1 MLGDGAMRI
10 PVEILIV
17 GGGVVGCSIAYHLAR
32 RGARGVVVLEQGTV
46 GSGSSGKAV
55 GGVRQQFSTPVCVR
69 MSQVSLEVFRRF
81 EAELGA
87 DPLFDPCGYLLVTRE
102 TDEMA
107 AFERNVRMQ
116 QGLGVDVRLV
126 TPAEIGRIHPWVAV
140 GDLVGGA
147 FCPTDGV
154 AGPAEVTAAFGRRAA
169 ELGVRIR
176 EGCPVTGIRMRDG
189 RVEAVETPAATLA
202 PGTLVVAAG
211 AWSGRVGEW
220 LGVDI
225 PVRPLK
231 REVFVSEA
239 LPDHPPA
246 TPMVIEP
253 ARSWYCRREGPGVLM
268 AGGLG
273 PGSTFDTAVDWAN
286 LATSAEWAV
295 HRMPP
300 LEHAAFTRAWA
311 GSLDMTPDGNAILG
325 PVPDLSGVYVAAGF
339 SGHGF
344 MHSPATGQLMAELIL
359 DGAARTADIAPLGLE
374 RFARGAWLS
383 EALVFSRPPE
393 EG

>member
-1 MLGDGAMRI
+1 MHR

-32 RGARGVVVLEQGTV
+32 RGARDVTVLEQSTV
-46 GSGSSGKAV
+46 GSGSSGRAV
-55 GGVRQQFSTPVCVR
+55 GGVRQQFSTPACVR
-69 MSQVSLEVFRRF
+69 MSQLSLEAFHRF
-81 EAELGA
+81 EAEMEA
-87 DPLFDPCGYLLVTRE
+87 DPGFEACGYLLISAE
-102 TDEMA
+102 PGEMA
-107 AFERNVRMQ
+107 AFERNVAMQ
-116 QGLGVDVRLV
+116 RDLGVGVRVV
-126 TPAEIGRIHPWVAV
+126 TPAEIAELQPWLRVD
-140 GDLVGGA
+140 DLLGGT

-154 AGPAEVTAAFGRRAA
+154 AGPAEVTAAFARRARA
-169 ELGVRIR
+169 LGVRIH
-176 EGCPVTGIRMRDG
+176 EACPVTGIGMRDS
-189 RVEAVETPAATLA
+189 RVDRVETPDGSWA
-202 PGTLVVAAG
+202 PGILVVAAG
-211 AWSGRVGEW
+211 AWSARVGGW
-220 LGVDI
+220 LGVEI
-225 PVRPLK
+225 PVRPVK

-239 LPDHPPA
+239 LPDHPSG

-273 PGSTFDTAVDWAN
+273 PGSSFDTAVDWGN
-286 LATSAEWAV
+286 LAASAEWAV

-300 LEHAAFTRAWA
+300 LERASFTRAWA

-325 PVPDLSGVYVAAGF
+325 PVPGLDRVYVATGF

-344 MHSPATGQLMAELIL
+344 MHSPAAGQLIAELIL
-359 DGAARTADIAPLGLE
+359 DGAARSVDIAPLGLD

>member
-1 MLGDGAMRI
+1 MLGAAMRQA
-10 PVEILIV
+10 VDILVI

-32 RGARGVVVLEQGTV
+32 RGARDVIVLEQGTV

-55 GGVRQQFSTPVCVR
+55 GGVRQQFSTPACVQ
-69 MSQVSLEVFRRF
+69 MSLLSLETFRRF

-87 DPLFDPCGYLLVTRE
+87 DPGFEPCGYLLVTAE
-102 TDEMA
+102 ADEMA
-107 AFERNVRMQ
+107 AFARNVAMQ
-116 QGLGVDVRLV
+116 RALGVDVRAV
-126 TPAEIGRIHPWVAV
+126 TPAEIAGIHPWLAV
-140 GDLVGGA
+140 DDLVGGA

-154 AGPAEVTAAFGRRAA
+154 AGPAEVTAAFARRAR
-169 ELGVRIR
+169 ELGVRIH
-176 EGCPVTGIRMRDG
+176 EGCAVTGIRAAAG
-189 RVEAVETPAATLA
+189 RVLSVETPGTAFA
-202 PGTLVVAAG
+202 PGALVVAAG

-220 LGVDI
+220 LGVEI
-225 PVRPLK
+225 PVRPIK

-239 LPDHPPA
+239 LPDHPRG

-273 PGSTFDTAVDWAN
+273 PGSSFDTAVDWAN
-286 LATSAEWAV
+286 LARSAEWAC

-311 GSLDMTPDGNAILG
+311 GSLDMTPDGNGILG
-325 PVPDLSGVYVAAGF
+325 RVPGFDDAYVAAGF

-344 MHSPATGQLMAELIL
+344 MHSPATGRLMAELIL
-359 DGAARTADIAPLGLE
+359 DGAATTVDIAPLGLD

>member
-1 MLGDGAMRI
+1 VAR
-10 PVEILIV
+10 PVEILII

-32 RGARGVVVLEQGTV
+32 RGARDVTVLEQAAV
-46 GSGSSGKAV
+46 GSGSSGRAV
-55 GGVRQQFSTPVCVR
+55 GGVRQQFSTPACVQ
-69 MSQVSLEVFRRF
+69 MSRLSLEAFQRF
-81 EAELGA
+81 PAEMGA
-87 DPLFDPCGYLLVTRE
+87 DPGFEACGYLLVTARA
-102 TDEMA
+102 DEMQ
-107 AFERNVRMQ
+107 AFEKNVAMQ
-116 QGLGVDVRLV
+116 RALGVDVRTV
-126 TPAEIGRIHPWVAV
+126 APAEIATLHPWLQVD
-140 GDLVGGA
+140 DLAGGT

-154 AGPAEVTAAFGRRAA
+154 AGPAEVTAAFARRAR
-169 ELGVRIR
+169 ELGARVR
-176 EGCPVTGIRMRDG
+176 EGCRVTAIHARGR
-189 RVEAVETPAATLA
+189 RVERVETAEESFA

-211 AWSGRVGEW
+211 AWSAEIGHW
-220 LGVDI
+220 LGVEI

-239 LPDHPPA
+239 LPDHPRR

-273 PGSTFDTAVDWAN
+273 PFGFDIAVDWSN
-286 LATSAEWAV
+286 LAGAAELALR
-295 HRMPP
+295 RMPR
-300 LEHAAFTRAWA
+300 LADAAFTRAWA

-325 PVPDLSGVYVAAGF
+325 RLPGLDGVLVAAGF

-344 MHSPATGQLMAELIL
+344 MHSPATGRLMAELIL
-359 DGAARTADIAPLGLE
+359 DGDARGVDIGPLGLD
-374 RFARGAWLS
+374 RFARGARLG